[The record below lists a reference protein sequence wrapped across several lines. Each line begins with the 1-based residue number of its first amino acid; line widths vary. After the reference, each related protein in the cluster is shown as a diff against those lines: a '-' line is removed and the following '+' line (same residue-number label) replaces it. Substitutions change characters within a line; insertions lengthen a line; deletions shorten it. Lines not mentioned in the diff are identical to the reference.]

1 MYFLSFYRS
10 YKNVISPRLIP
21 LKEATFTLA
30 NQQNYRFVK
39 WINCL
44 VVLFSLFICFSL
56 SAQPGGIKI
65 SGAVADSSRQVL
77 PGVTVMLLK
86 AADSSTVKITSTDQ
100 AGIYSFE
107 DIPPG
112 QYVLS
117 FSITGY
123 APHRVALP
131 AAHSSFTAD
140 PVRLQRSVTV
150 LQGVTVTTRKPLI
163 ELKPDKTIVNVDAS
177 VTNVGATALEVLEK
191 SPGITV
197 DRNGTI
203 SLKGKQNVMIL
214 LDGKPSYL
222 PAADLANYLNGL
234 SASQIE
240 LIEIMT
246 NPSSK
251 YDAAGNAGII
261 NIKTKKN
268 KVKGFNGNLNLSY
281 GQGRYYKSNNSLL
294 LNYRN
299 GNYNVYLT
307 YGTNNSQYF
316 TDIYAYRWYYRE
328 DNKTI
333 TNRYEQ
339 LSKITNPL
347 TNHHLKTGIDYSLS
361 KKTTLG
367 LSVTGLYSN
376 RKTRSSATGDWINNN
391 DQIDSTIITTGNNK
405 SVWKNLGF
413 TASGRHTFGSDK
425 ELSADLDYLNYD
437 LGNDQFYLNTLTGN
451 NTSYTDGL
459 RGNLPS
465 TLRIFSGKAD
475 YTQTIGQ
482 SLKMETGWK
491 TSHVKTDNIAN
502 YEYLE
507 GNDWKP
513 DYSKTNHFLYEETI
527 HALYVNAQ
535 QQVGRW
541 SLQGGLRFEQTAYDA
556 HQLGNATR
564 KDSSFSRQYGSLFPT
579 AFASYQADSA
589 HTFSFSA
596 GRRIDRPVFQKL
608 NPFVFVINKYTY
620 QTGNPYFRPQFTWNF
635 EFSHLYKQ
643 SLITTLSYSIT
654 DHYFSQIFLSDS
666 SGLIIYTEGNL
677 GRMTNVGLSVSSHLA
692 PASWWSLSLQANLNR
707 KQIEGVV
714 VNALSASITQ
724 LNMNIN
730 NQFRFK
736 GGWSAELSGFY
747 ITRAQNDLQEVLDPT
762 GQVAVGIGKQLMK
775 NKATLKLSVRDLFY
789 TQAMQGWTS
798 FQQATEYF
806 KLTRDSR
813 IVTLAFSWRFGK
825 PLKST
830 PRKTGASDEIKERIG
845 QN

>member
-1 MYFLSFYRS
+1 
-10 YKNVISPRLIP
+10 
-21 LKEATFTLA
+21 
-30 NQQNYRFVK
+30 VK

-44 VVLFSLFICFSL
+44 TVLFFLLIYTTL

-65 SGAVADSSRQVL
+65 SGSVADSSGQVL
-77 PGVTVMLLK
+77 PAVTVMLLK
-86 AADSSTVKITSTDQ
+86 AADSSTAKITSSDNS
-100 AGIYSFE
+100 GVYRFE

-112 QYVLS
+112 QYLLS

-123 APHRVALP
+123 APQRIALP
-131 AAHSSFTAD
+131 AANTSFTAD
-140 PVRLQRSVTV
+140 PVRLQKAAVM
-150 LQGVTVTTRKPLI
+150 LQGVTVTARKPLI
-163 ELKPDKTIVNVDAS
+163 ELKPDRTIVNVDAA

-197 DRNGTI
+197 DRNGSI
-203 SLKGKQNVMIL
+203 SLKGKQHVLIL
-214 LDGKPSYL
+214 MDGKPSYL
-222 PAADLANYLNGL
+222 PAADLANYLSGI

-268 KVKGFNGNLNLSY
+268 KVRGFNGNLNLSY
-281 GQGRYYKSNNSLL
+281 GQGTYYKNNNSLL

-299 GNYNVYLT
+299 GNYNLYLT
-307 YGTNNSQYF
+307 YGTNISQYF

-328 DNKTI
+328 DNKTV
-333 TNRYEQ
+333 TNRFEQ
-339 LSKITNPL
+339 PTYITSPFV
-347 TNHHLKTGIDYSLS
+347 NHNLKTGIDYFLG

-367 LSVTGLYSN
+367 LSVTGLHSD
-376 RKTRSSATGDWINNN
+376 RKTRSHTSGDWINNN
-391 DQIDSTIITTGNNK
+391 DQIDSTIVTTSDNK

-413 TASGRHTFGSDK
+413 AVYGKHSFSSDK
-425 ELSADLDYLNYD
+425 ELSVDIDYLNYD
-437 LGNDQFYLNTLTGN
+437 LSNNQFYLNTLSGSA
-451 NTSYTDGL
+451 SYTDGL

-465 TLRIFSGKAD
+465 TLRIFSAKAD
-475 YTQTIGQ
+475 YTQTIGKA
-482 SLKMETGWK
+482 LKMETGWK
-491 TSHVKTDNIAN
+491 TSHVKTDNVAD
-502 YEYLE
+502 YEYMQ
-507 GNDWKP
+507 NNNWKP
-513 DYSKTNHFLYEETI
+513 DYDKTNHFLYAETI
-527 HALYVNAQ
+527 HALYANAQ
-535 QQVGRW
+535 QQVSKW
-541 SLQGGLRFEQTAYDA
+541 NLQGGLRFEHTAYDA
-556 HQLGNATR
+556 NQLGNATR
-564 KDSSFSRQYGSLFPT
+564 KDSSFTRQYSSLFPT

-643 SLITTLSYSIT
+643 TLITTLSYSVT
-654 DHYFSQIFLSDS
+654 NDYFSQIFLSDS

-677 GRMTNVGLSVSSHLA
+677 GRMTNVGLSVSSQLA
-692 PASWWSLSLQANLNR
+692 PTSWWTLSLQVNLNR
-707 KQIEGVV
+707 KKIEGVV
-714 VNALSASITQ
+714 VNALSSTITQ
-724 LNMNIN
+724 MNMNIS
-730 NQFRFK
+730 NQLRFK

-762 GQVAVGIGKQLMK
+762 GQVAVGVGKQILK
-775 NKATLKLSVRDLFY
+775 NKATLKLSIRDIFY
-789 TQAMQGWTS
+789 TQAMQGWTD
-798 FQQATEYF
+798 FQQAREYF

-813 IVTLAFSWRFGK
+813 VVTLAFSWRFGK
-825 PLKST
+825 PLKGAT
-830 PRKTGASDEIKERIG
+830 RKAGASDEIKERIG

>member
-1 MYFLSFYRS
+1 
-10 YKNVISPRLIP
+10 
-21 LKEATFTLA
+21 
-30 NQQNYRFVK
+30 VK

-44 VVLFSLFICFSL
+44 TVLFSLLICTAL

-65 SGAVADSSRQVL
+65 SGSVADSSGQVL
-77 PGVTVMLLK
+77 PAVTVMLLK
-86 AADSSTVKITSTDQ
+86 AADSSTAKITSTDNS
-100 AGIYSFE
+100 GVYSFE

-112 QYVLS
+112 QYLLS

-131 AAHSSFTAD
+131 GANASFTAD
-140 PVRLQRSVTV
+140 PVRLQKAAVM
-150 LQGVTVTTRKPLI
+150 LQGVTVTARKPLI
-163 ELKPDKTIVNVDAS
+163 ELKPDRTIVNVDAA

-203 SLKGKQNVMIL
+203 SLKGKQNVLIL
-214 LDGKPSYL
+214 MDGKPSYL
-222 PAADLANYLNGL
+222 PASDLANYLSGL

-268 KVKGFNGNLNLSY
+268 KVRGFNGNLNLAY
-281 GQGRYYKSNNSLL
+281 GQGVYYKNNNSLL

-299 GNYNVYLT
+299 GNYNLYLT
-307 YGTNNSQYF
+307 YGTNISQYF
-316 TDIYAYRWYYRE
+316 TDIYAYRWYYKE
-328 DNKTI
+328 DNKTV
-333 TNRYEQ
+333 TNRFEQ
-339 LSKITNPL
+339 PTYITSPFV
-347 TNHHLKTGIDYSLS
+347 NHNLKTGIDYFLG

-367 LSVTGLYSN
+367 LSVTGLHSD
-376 RKTRSSATGDWINNN
+376 RKTRSHTSGDWINNN
-391 DQIDSTIITTGNNK
+391 DQIDSTIVTTSDNK

-413 TASGRHTFGSDK
+413 AVSGRHSFSSDK
-425 ELSADLDYLNYD
+425 ELSVDIDYLNYD
-437 LGNDQFYLNTLTGN
+437 LSNNQFYLNTLSGSA
-451 NTSYTDGL
+451 SYTDGL

-465 TLRIFSGKAD
+465 TLKIFSAKAD
-475 YTQTIGQ
+475 YTQTIGKA
-482 SLKMETGWK
+482 LKMETGWK
-491 TSHVKTDNIAN
+491 TSHVKTDNVAD
-502 YEYLE
+502 YEYLQ
-507 GNDWKP
+507 NNNWAP
-513 DYSKTNHFLYEETI
+513 DYNRTNHFLYAETI

-535 QQVGRW
+535 QQVSKW
-541 SLQGGLRFEQTAYDA
+541 NLQGGLRFEHTAYDA
-556 HQLGNATR
+556 NQLGNAFR
-564 KDSSFSRQYGSLFPT
+564 KDSSFTRQYSSLFPT

-596 GRRIDRPVFQKL
+596 GRRIDRPAFQKL

-643 SLITTLSYSIT
+643 ALITTLSYSVT
-654 DHYFSQIFLSDS
+654 NDYFSQIFLSDS
-666 SGLIIYTEGNL
+666 NGLIIYTEGNL
-677 GRMTNVGLSVSSHLA
+677 GRMTNVGLSVSSQLA
-692 PASWWSLSLQANLNR
+692 PTSWWTLSLQANLNR
-707 KQIEGVV
+707 KKIEGVV
-714 VNALSASITQ
+714 VNALSATITQ
-724 LNMNIN
+724 MNMNIS

-762 GQVAVGIGKQLMK
+762 GQVAAGVGKQILK
-775 NKATLKLSVRDLFY
+775 NKATLKLSIRDIFY
-789 TQAMQGWTS
+789 TQAMQGWTD
-798 FQQATEYF
+798 FQHAREYF

-813 IVTLAFSWRFGK
+813 VVTLAFSWRFGK
-825 PLKST
+825 PLKGAT
-830 PRKTGASDEIKERIG
+830 RKAGASDEIKERIG

>member
-1 MYFLSFYRS
+1 M
-10 YKNVISPRLIP
+10 
-21 LKEATFTLA
+21 
-30 NQQNYRFVK
+30 K

-44 VVLFSLFICFSL
+44 TVLFFLLIFTTL

-65 SGAVADSSRQVL
+65 SGYVADSSGQVL
-77 PGVTVMLLK
+77 PAVTVMLLK
-86 AADSSTVKITSTDQ
+86 AADSSTARITSTDN
-100 AGIYSFE
+100 AGVYSFE

-112 QYVLS
+112 QYLLS

-123 APHRVALP
+123 ASRRVALP
-131 AAHSSFTAD
+131 GVHASFTAD
-140 PVRLQRSVTV
+140 PVRLQRAAVT
-150 LQGVTVTTRKPLI
+150 LQGVTVTARKPLI
-163 ELKPDKTIVNVDAS
+163 ELKPDRTIINVDAA

-203 SLKGKQNVMIL
+203 SLKGKQQVLIL
-214 LDGKPSYL
+214 MDGKPSYL
-222 PAADLANYLNGL
+222 PATDLANYLSGL

-268 KVKGFNGNLNLSY
+268 KLKGFNGNLNLAY
-281 GQGRYYKSNNSLL
+281 GQGHYYKNNNSLL

-299 GNYNVYLT
+299 GNYNLYLS
-307 YGTNNSQYF
+307 YGTNISQYF

-328 DNKTI
+328 DNKTV
-333 TNRYEQ
+333 TNRFEQ
-339 LSKITNPL
+339 PTHITSPFV
-347 TNHHLKTGIDYSLS
+347 NHNLKTGIDYFLS

-367 LSVTGLYSN
+367 LSVTGLRSD
-376 RKTRSSATGDWINNN
+376 RKTRSNTSGDWINNN
-391 DQIDSTIITTGNNK
+391 DQIDSTIVTTSDNK
-405 SVWKNLGF
+405 STWKNLGF
-413 TASGRHTFGSDK
+413 AVSGRHAFSGDK
-425 ELSADLDYLNYD
+425 ELSADIDYLDYD
-437 LGNDQFYLNTLTGN
+437 LTNSQFYLNTLSGSA
-451 NTSYTDGL
+451 SYTDGL

-465 TLRIFSGKAD
+465 TLRIFSAKAD
-475 YTQTIGQ
+475 YTQTIGKA
-482 SLKMETGWK
+482 LKMESGWK
-491 TSHVKTDNIAN
+491 TSHVKTDNVAD
-502 YEYLE
+502 YEYMQS
-507 GNDWKP
+507 NNWKP
-513 DYSKTNHFLYEETI
+513 DYDKTNHFLYAETI

-535 QQVGRW
+535 QQVSRW
-541 SLQGGLRFEQTAYDA
+541 TLQGGLRFEHTAYDA
-556 HQLGNATR
+556 NQRGNATR
-564 KDSSFSRQYGSLFPT
+564 KDSSFTRQYNSLFPT

-596 GRRIDRPVFQKL
+596 GRRIDRPAFQKL

-643 SLITTLSYSIT
+643 ALITTLSYSVT
-654 DHYFSQIFLSDS
+654 NDYFSQIFLSDS
-666 SGLIIYTEGNL
+666 NGLIIYTEGNL
-677 GRMTNVGLSVSSHLA
+677 GKMVNVGLSVGSQLA
-692 PASWWSLSLQANLNR
+692 PVSWWSLSVQANLNR
-707 KQIEGVV
+707 KKIEGVV
-714 VNALSASITQ
+714 VNALSSSITQ
-724 LNMNIN
+724 LNMNIS

-762 GQVAVGIGKQLMK
+762 GQVAAGVGKQILK
-775 NKATLKLSVRDLFY
+775 NKATLKLSIRDIFY

-813 IVTLAFSWRFGK
+813 VVTLAFSWRFGK
-825 PLKST
+825 PLKGAT
-830 PRKTGASDEIKERIG
+830 RKASASDEIKQRIG